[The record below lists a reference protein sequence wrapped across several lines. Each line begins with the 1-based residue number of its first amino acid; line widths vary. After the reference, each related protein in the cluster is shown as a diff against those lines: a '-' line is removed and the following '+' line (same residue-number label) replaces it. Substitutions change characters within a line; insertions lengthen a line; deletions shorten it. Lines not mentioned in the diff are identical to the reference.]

1 MLIAFDTTV
10 AGLISAAICFIISG
24 IRKSWYEQY
33 VIGLETVLETV
44 LEEQGREEAPEEEI
58 TKEQFVAYARKLK
71 AQREAQGN
79 ENKK

>member
-1 MLIAFDTTV
+1 M
-10 AGLISAAICFIISG
+10 
-24 IRKSWYEQY
+24 
-33 VIGLETVLETV
+33 LETV